1 MILKSLS
8 AGQADSAGFRSYRVA
23 PAPDMVLTSPWPLN
37 RVENAKG
44 LVIKK
49 VQNYLDAYE
58 YVWSTPGT
66 YKVTFVAANA
76 NYQGSSEIVKDF
88 TINIVEKF

>member
-8 AGQADSAGFRSYRVA
+8 AGQADSDGFRSYRVA
-23 PAPDMVLTSPWPLN
+23 PAPD
-37 RVENAKG
+37 
-44 LVIKK
+44 
-49 VQNYLDAYE
+49 
-58 YVWSTPGT
+58 T

>member
-1 MILKSLS
+1 MVMILKSLS
-8 AGQADSAGFRSYRVA
+8 AGQADSDGFRSYRVA
-23 PAPDMVLTSPWPLN
+23 PAPD
-37 RVENAKG
+37 
-44 LVIKK
+44 
-49 VQNYLDAYE
+49 
-58 YVWSTPGT
+58 T